1 MVFPGRQILVEE
13 GIDRDRGGYK
23 YGYGD
28 RRRVRKGEMY
38 GIGEEKEKWIR

>member
-1 MVFPGRQILVEE
+1 MVEE

-28 RRRVRKGEMY
+28 RRRVRKGKRY
-38 GIGEEKEKWIR
+38 GIGEKKEKGIR